1 MLDPIKDSSI
11 QPNWTTATVV
21 FDIRK
26 FCKTFVVGMCL
37 LLALAKKLILPPPV
51 SSVGFQL

>member
-11 QPNWTTATVV
+11 QPNWTTAAVV